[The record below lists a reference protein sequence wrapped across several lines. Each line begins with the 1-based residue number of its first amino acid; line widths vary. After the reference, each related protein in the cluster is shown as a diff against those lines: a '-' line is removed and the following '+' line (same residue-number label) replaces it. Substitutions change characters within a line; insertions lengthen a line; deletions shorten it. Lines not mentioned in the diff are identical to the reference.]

1 MGCHVCSQPP
11 SSRLEFYCP
20 TCARNQLYGLRYN
33 HARVLLDKDAAGV
46 QIEASIARN
55 ARENAEILSSDGDI
69 PRLSKDVGGVEP
81 EPSRLLMQTKR
92 TAISQSTSR
101 TEDIRSHISTL
112 EKEIADGKKE
122 IARRRAALAQRRSD
136 AESANYEVASRRA
149 RALATVQKSIKGK
162 EKQWNG
168 IHEKAVESRV
178 YLSRE
183 VASLFGFRQR
193 TRRKKGD
200 LMNQFSIGGVNIV
213 DLRQMNSKHKPLCSH
228 IHIANSW
235 IVGANP
241 AHITASLG
249 NLSRMLVLVSH
260 YLGLR
265 LPAEVVVP
273 HRGHPL
279 PAIYTLSSSYM
290 PCRQDSLSSSPN
302 FSPTQSMHNARSAD
316 AMLLPRPRPLFIDRS
331 LPKLAKEDP
340 TGYALFIEGVSLL
353 AWDVSW
359 LCRTQGLHLGSES
372 WEDVCDIGRNLWQLL
387 VAPEPLLK
395 ALVSGQANNDANTGA
410 NTYEKEG
417 ENGLRRTRSLPIL
430 GHFSHGSAHT
440 FLGSSEG
447 IEFMKTWKLPSPMKI
462 ADKLKSTLLGEM
474 ANAEWELL
482 GEEEWEDEAGPAQK
496 GDGEGGDKM

>member
-11 SSRLEFYCP
+11 SSRLGFYCP

-69 PRLSKDVGGVEP
+69 PRLSKDVGGAEP

-92 TAISQSTSR
+92 TAISQSTAR
-101 TEDIRSHISTL
+101 MEDIRSHVSTL

-162 EKQWNG
+162 EKQWNSV
-168 IHEKAVESRV
+168 HEKAVESRAF
-178 YLSRE
+178 LSRE

-200 LMNQFSIGGVNIV
+200 FMNQFSIGGVNIV
-213 DLRQMNSKHKPLCSH
+213 DLRQMNS
-228 IHIANSW
+228 
-235 IVGANP
+235 ANP
-241 AHITASLG
+241 AHITASLE
-249 NLSRMLVLVSH
+249 NLARMLVLVSH

-265 LPAEVVVP
+265 LPAEVMVP

-279 PAIYTLSSSYM
+279 PAIYTPSSSYM
-290 PCRQDSLSSSPN
+290 PRRQDSLSSSPN
-302 FSPTQSMHNARSAD
+302 LSPTQSMHNARNAE

-387 VAPEPLLK
+387 VAPEPLVK
-395 ALVSGQANNDANTGA
+395 ALVSEQANNDANTSA
-410 NTYEKEG
+410 NTHEKEG

-440 FLGSSEG
+440 FLGSLEG
-447 IEFMKTWKLPSPMKI
+447 MEFMKTWKLPSPTKI
-462 ADKLKSTLLGEM
+462 ADRLKSTLLGEM

-482 GEEEWEDEAGPAQK
+482 GEEEWEDEGGQGQK
-496 GDGEGGDKM
+496 ADGEGGDKRDVVLLE